1 MDDNKELL
9 NAGQVETL
17 LEWFDR
23 NGVNYPWAGTRDPR
37 AIWVSEVMLQQT
49 TVSTVKSR
57 YLRWMERYP
66 TPGHLAETGE
76 NEFLRD
82 WEGLGYYNR
91 ARNLASAAGEI
102 VHRFGGRIPRSYDDL
117 RSLPGIGDYIASAL
131 SSFAF
136 GERHAAMD
144 ANGRRIAQ
152 RLLGL
157 EGWDKS
163 VEDRFRK
170 DVESGMPTDDPGRLN
185 AAVMQL
191 GQLICLPRS
200 PHCDECPLNESCLAR
215 AQGRQEEIPLRIKKN
230 IIELRTP
237 IAVLLDECR
246 VLLKRRGS
254 GIARGMWV
262 FPARTE
268 IPELERGWKIAAN
281 LPVTVHAYTKFK
293 EHLEPGIFIPRHGD
307 STGSC
312 NTGGGKWARLEELDE
327 LPMPTAYRKI
337 AGQLANRSPLPCVPG
352 V

>member
-1 MDDNKELL
+1 MDDNTELL
-9 NAGQVETL
+9 NTGQVEVL
-17 LEWFDR
+17 LDWFDR
-23 NGVNYPWAGTRDPR
+23 YGVDYPWAGTRDPW

-49 TVSTVKSR
+49 TVSAVKSR

-76 NEFLRD
+76 DEYLRD

-102 VHRFGGRIPRSYDDL
+102 VLRFGGRVPRSYDDL

-136 GERHAAMD
+136 NERHAAID

-152 RLLGL
+152 RLTGL
-157 EGWDKS
+157 ERWDKS
-163 VEDRFRK
+163 VENRFRK
-170 DVESGMPTDDPGRLN
+170 AVESRMPTEEPGRLN

-200 PHCDECPLNESCLAR
+200 PRCGECPLGESCRAR
-215 AQGRQEEIPLRIKKN
+215 AQGRQDEIPLRKKKT
-230 IIELRTP
+230 IVELRTP
-237 IAVLLDECR
+237 IAVLMDDCR
-246 VLLKRRGS
+246 ILLQQRRS

-262 FPARTE
+262 FPSRAE
-268 IPELERGWKIAAN
+268 IPDLERDWENVSN
-281 LPVTVHAYTKFK
+281 LPVTIHAYTRYR
-293 EHLEPGIFIPRHGD
+293 EHLEPGIFIPKRAD
-307 STGSC
+307 SSGFRIP
-312 NTGGGKWARLEELDE
+312 GGGKWVGLEELHE

-337 AGQLANRSPLPCVPG
+337 ARQLANHFPLPCVPG